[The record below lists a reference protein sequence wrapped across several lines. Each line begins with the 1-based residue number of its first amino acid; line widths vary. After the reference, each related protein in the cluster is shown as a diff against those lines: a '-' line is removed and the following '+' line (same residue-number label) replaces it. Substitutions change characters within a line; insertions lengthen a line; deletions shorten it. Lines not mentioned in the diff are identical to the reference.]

1 MGAFQY
7 EWWNVKAKMPTGLYT
22 LEVKA
27 KNRENAIKHF
37 KKDFP
42 QVIEFI
48 WDTLTLDRKGYQR
61 RF

>member
-1 MGAFQY
+1 MTNFNY
-7 EWWNVKAKMPTGLYT
+7 EFWNVKAKMPTGTYT
-22 LEVKA
+22 LEAKA

-42 QVIEFI
+42 DVIEFF
-48 WDTLTLDRKGYQR
+48 WETLELDRKGYVR